1 MAARQG
7 EPDYDLRRARDA
19 PSSGTSRNRRQ
30 AAPVQTETYGSD
42 IFAGCENSDTAAQ
55 DSPSTVLIMLL
66 CFSATWLR
74 DIKFWSKLSN
84 LIVIMELIIIK
95 LFCKKTDWR

>member
-1 MAARQG
+1 
-7 EPDYDLRRARDA
+7 
-19 PSSGTSRNRRQ
+19 
-30 AAPVQTETYGSD
+30 
-42 IFAGCENSDTAAQ
+42 
-55 DSPSTVLIMLL
+55 MLL

-95 LFCKKTDWR
+95 LFCKKTRICLIIIKFDNMRIKYDNHKAKIIKKPDNIRINTIGGNVINQNVESSR

>member
-1 MAARQG
+1 M
-7 EPDYDLRRARDA
+7 
-19 PSSGTSRNRRQ
+19 
-30 AAPVQTETYGSD
+30 
-42 IFAGCENSDTAAQ
+42 
-55 DSPSTVLIMLL
+55 VLIMLL

-95 LFCKKTDWR
+95 LFCKKTSWCLIIIKFDNMRIKYDNHKAKIIKKPDNIRINTIGGNVINQNVESSH

>member
-1 MAARQG
+1 
-7 EPDYDLRRARDA
+7 
-19 PSSGTSRNRRQ
+19 
-30 AAPVQTETYGSD
+30 
-42 IFAGCENSDTAAQ
+42 
-55 DSPSTVLIMLL
+55 MLL

>member
-1 MAARQG
+1 
-7 EPDYDLRRARDA
+7 
-19 PSSGTSRNRRQ
+19 
-30 AAPVQTETYGSD
+30 
-42 IFAGCENSDTAAQ
+42 
-55 DSPSTVLIMLL
+55 MLL

-95 LFCKKTDWR
+95 LFCKKTLKKHFRLRKGEQM